1 MLKSLITDNF
11 RTHKHSE
18 LNFVQGVNVLLGLP
32 GSGKTNI
39 LRNLKWIISN
49 RPSGTKMISKF
60 MSKKDA
66 CESILY
72 FDDYRVEVVKSQTG
86 STSYTLFK
94 SSEKVD
100 EFLKVNK
107 DVPDIIA
114 QALNISET
122 NIHSQLDSPY
132 LITQT
137 PGEVARVLNKIVKI
151 EQTDG
156 WISSLTTEV
165 NSLNKTVES
174 SKSSL
179 KKEQE
184 KLGQYKNL
192 DEMEKDVIGLEK
204 LEQDLETTNEDISA
218 VGFLL
223 SNIDKIQ
230 VKINNLIDVKLL
242 EKELA
247 KVSNDFNQFKD
258 LSVDIDDL
266 DNLLRGIGNVNKRLE
281 AIPDISDMGMLLSS
295 VQASFMG
302 VEETGRRIDLLEQF
316 IQAENELSGLEEDIA
331 DFEPVVTALENKFRD
346 YQKVNSGVISLENVL
361 IGISTKERDKNA
373 ATGKFEQMK
382 GNFESYL
389 ESVGRCPICYSEID
403 EKKIKEMV
411 G

>member
-1 MLKSLITDNF
+1 M
-11 RTHKHSE
+11 R
-18 LNFVQGVNVLLGLP
+18 
-32 GSGKTNI
+32 
-39 LRNLKWIISN
+39 
-49 RPSGTKMISKF
+49 SKF
-60 MSKKDA
+60 ANKKEVTKSVLA
-66 CESILY
+66 
-72 FDDYRVEVVKSQTG
+72 FDDYNVEIAKSLEG
-86 STSYTLFK
+86 STSYSLSK
-94 SSEKVD
+94 DGKPID
-100 EFLKVNK
+100 EFAKVNK

-184 KLGQYKNL
+184 KLEQYKDL
-192 DEMEKDVIGLEK
+192 EEMEKDVIELEK
-204 LEQDLETTNEDISA
+204 LEEDLEGTNEDISA
-218 VGFLL
+218 LESLL
-223 SNIDKIQ
+223 SGIDKIQ
-230 VKINNLIDVKLL
+230 VKINSFIDVTVL
-242 EKELA
+242 EKELT
-247 KVSNDFNQFKD
+247 KVSNDFNQFKT
-258 LSVDIDDL
+258 LLVDIDDL
-266 DNLLRGIGNVNKRLE
+266 GNLLRGIENVNKRLE
-281 AIPDISDMGMLLSS
+281 TIPDVSDLDMLLSS
-295 VQASFMG
+295 VQDSFMG
-302 VEETGRRIDLLEQF
+302 FEETGRRIELLEQF
-316 IQAENELSGLEEDIA
+316 IQAENELLGLEEDIA
-331 DFEPVVTALENKFRD
+331 DFEPVVTTLENKFQV
-346 YQKVNSGVISLENVL
+346 YQNVNSGVISLENVL

-382 GNFESYL
+382 AGFESYL
-389 ESVGRCPICYSEID
+389 ASVGRCPICYSEID

>member
-1 MLKSLITDNF
+1 
-11 RTHKHSE
+11 
-18 LNFVQGVNVLLGLP
+18 VLLGLP

-39 LRNLKWIISN
+39 LRNLKWVISN
-49 RPSGTKMISKF
+49 RPSGTRMRSKF
-60 MSKKDA
+60 SSKKEVTKSVLA
-66 CESILY
+66 
-72 FDDYRVEVVKSQTG
+72 FDDYSIEIAKSLEG
-86 STSYTLFK
+86 STSYSLSK
-94 SSEKVD
+94 DGKPID
-100 EFLKVNK
+100 EFAKVNK

-184 KLGQYKNL
+184 KLEQYKDL
-192 DEMEKDVIGLEK
+192 DEMEKDIIGLEK
-204 LEQDLETTNEDISA
+204 LEQDFEGTNEDIA
-218 VGFLL
+218 ALGFLL
-223 SNIDKIQ
+223 SNIDRIQ
-230 VKINNLIDVKLL
+230 VKINTLIDVKAL

-247 KVSNDFNQFKD
+247 KVSNDFNQFKT

-266 DNLLRGIGNVNKRLE
+266 DNLLRGIENVNERLE
-281 AIPDISDMGMLLSS
+281 AIPDVLDMDMLLSS
-295 VQASFMG
+295 IQVSFMG
-302 VEETGRRIDLLEQF
+302 VEETRWRIELLEQF
-316 IQAENELSGLEEDIA
+316 IQAENELKALEEDIA
-331 DFEPVVTALENKFRD
+331 DFEPVVTVLENKFRD
-346 YQKVNSGVISLENVL
+346 YQNVNIGVISLENVL
-361 IGISTKERDKNA
+361 VGINTKERDKNA
-373 ATGKFEQMK
+373 ATGKFEDLAGCFK
-382 GNFESYL
+382 SYL
-389 ESVGRCPICYSEID
+389 ESVGRCPTCYSEIN